1 MKLKVY
7 IETTVVSYL
16 TARKSSVPVL
26 AGRQQI
32 TLEWWENRRHL
43 FDLSISEIVVQE
55 AEDGD
60 SDAVCRRLEVLRG
73 LPLLVVTEEAVQ
85 LADALVK
92 DGVIPKEFVEDSLH
106 IAVAAVNGMDYLL
119 TWNCRHIANAA
130 LRPRIERVVESYGY
144 LCPIICTPDELME
157 D

>member
-1 MKLKVY
+1 M
-7 IETTVVSYL
+7 
-16 TARKSSVPVL
+16 
-26 AGRQQI
+26 
-32 TLEWWENRRHL
+32 

-60 SDAVCRRLEVLRG
+60 SDAVRRRLEVLRG

-85 LADALVK
+85 LAGALVRER
-92 DGVIPKEFVEDSLH
+92 VIPKEYVEDSLH
-106 IAVAAVNGMDYLL
+106 IAVTAVNGMDYLL

-130 LRPRIERVVESYGY
+130 LRHHIERVVESHGY
-144 LCPIICTPDELME
+144 LCPIICTPEELME